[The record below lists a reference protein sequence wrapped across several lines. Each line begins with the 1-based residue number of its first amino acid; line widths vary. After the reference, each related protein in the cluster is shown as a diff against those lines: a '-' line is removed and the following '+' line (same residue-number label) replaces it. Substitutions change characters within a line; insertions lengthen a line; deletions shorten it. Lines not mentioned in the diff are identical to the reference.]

1 MRSIWLGG
9 TVAPLAAPLIFLL
22 GTLAVSVIHDGTTVG
37 LHDWQAALAAATVF
51 VLPVSYLATWILGV
65 PFIFWLRS
73 SSHLTK
79 VNICLGA
86 VGVGV
91 IAMLILH
98 LMAKIEPLHLEK
110 VAFGALISAGLA
122 LCVALTFCWVV
133 KVPSASSI

>member
-1 MRSIWLGG
+1 MRSILLGG
-9 TVAPLAAPLIFLL
+9 LIAPLAAPLIFLL

-37 LHDWQAALAAATVF
+37 LHDWQAALAAVTVF
-51 VLPVSYLATWILGV
+51 VLPVSYVATWILGV

-73 SSHLTK
+73 SSHLTRM
-79 VNICLGA
+79 NICLGA

-91 IAMLILH
+91 IAMLILQ
-98 LMAKIEPLHLEK
+98 LMANVGPLNLEK

-133 KVPSASSI
+133 RVPSSSV